1 MENISDFFEILL
13 DSEKLI
19 AYGGLTLLL
28 LIIFAETGLF
38 FGFIFPGDALLIT
51 AGLLCSTDSFDVNI
65 YLLLTSVSLVAIL
78 GNMTG
83 YATGKYFGKK
93 LFAKED
99 SLFFKKKHLD
109 ITRSY
114 FQKYGGAALIM
125 GRFLP
130 IVRTFAPIMAG
141 ASEISFLKFTF
152 YNVLGGVIWVWSLIP
167 IGFLLGRKFPLLVNE
182 VEYIFLFVAIAT
194 SIIFL
199 IGYFKQK
206 RSMKAGEDPQLKN
219 PPIKS
224 TRKEKQKLN
233 LLKNMSKQKSNK
245 LLWNSLGFLSV
256 ALGIIGYIIPL
267 MPGIVFF
274 LIAIYCF
281 SRGSKKFLF
290 RLARHKHVGQPIRD
304 FSKKRGITIRHK
316 GILTISV
323 IPAILFSAFVVA
335 NALWLKITICACA
348 ILALLIIWGYKTKEH
363 TDKVK
368 TN

>member
-1 MENISDFFEILL
+1 MENIREFFEILL
-13 DSEKLI
+13 DSERLI

-65 YLLLTSVSLVAIL
+65 FLLLTSVSVVAIL

-83 YATGKYFGKK
+83 YATGSYFGKK

-99 SLFFKKKHLD
+99 SLFFKKKHLE
-109 ITRSY
+109 ITKNY
-114 FQKYGGAALIM
+114 FMKYGGAALIM

-141 ASEISFLKFTF
+141 ASEISFIKFTF
-152 YNVLGGVIWVWSLIP
+152 YNIIGGVIWVWSLIP

-182 VEYIFLFVAIAT
+182 VEYIFLFVAVVT
-194 SIIFL
+194 SVIFL
-199 IGYFKQK
+199 LGYFKQK
-206 RSMKAGEDPQLKN
+206 RSMKPVENHAPEN
-219 PPIKS
+219 PEIKY
-224 TRKEKQKLN
+224 TEQA
-233 LLKNMSKQKSNK
+233 KQKSKLITIKQKRNK
-245 LLWNSLGFLSV
+245 LLWNSLGFTSV
-256 ALGIIGYIIPL
+256 ALGIIGYLIPL

-274 LIAIYCF
+274 LISIYCF

-304 FSKKRGITIRHK
+304 FSKKRGITLRHK
-316 GILTISV
+316 GILTVSV
-323 IPAILFSAFVVA
+323 IPAILFSAIVVA
-335 NALWLKITICACA
+335 NALWLKISICAIA
-348 ILALLIIWGYKTKEH
+348 ILALLIIWSFKTKEH
-363 TDKVK
+363 MDKIK

>member
-1 MENISDFFEILL
+1 METISEFFGILL

-65 YLLLTSVSLVAIL
+65 FLLLTSVSIVAIL

-93 LFAKED
+93 LFTKED
-99 SLFFKKKHLD
+99 SFFFKKKHLE
-109 ITRSY
+109 ITKNY
-114 FQKYGGAALIM
+114 FMRYGGAALIM

-130 IVRTFAPIMAG
+130 VVRTFAPIMAG
-141 ASEISFLKFTF
+141 ASEISFIKFTL

-167 IGFLLGRKFPLLVNE
+167 IGFLLGKKFPLLVNE
-182 VEYIFLFVAIAT
+182 VEYIFLLVAVVT
-194 SIIFL
+194 SVIFL

-206 RSMKAGEDPQLKN
+206 RSMKVVKN
-219 PPIKS
+219 ASDINPDIKITS
-224 TRKEKQKLN
+224 IEKTKPHLN
-233 LLKNMSKQKSNK
+233 KKKKQENK
-245 LLWNSLGFLSV
+245 VLWNSLGFISV
-256 ALGIIGYIIPL
+256 VLGIIGYIIPL

-274 LIAIYCF
+274 VIAIYCF

-290 RLARHKHVGQPIRD
+290 RLARHKHIGQPIRD

-316 GILTISV
+316 GILTVSV
-323 IPAILFSAFVVA
+323 IPAILFSAIVVA
-335 NALWLKITICACA
+335 NALWLKISIFA
-348 ILALLIIWGYKTKEH
+348 IAIIALLIIWSFKTKEH
-363 TDKVK
+363 TDKIK
-368 TN
+368 TK